1 MVTVEGWAKLAPRSW
16 WQRGAVDVPG
26 GRLAYWRTGGA
37 KPQLLLSH
45 GFTDNGLCWSRLA
58 LALEGEFDM
67 ILVDARGHGESSRVG
82 PGSGFDPADDLAR
95 VCVALGLNRPA
106 AIGHSVG
113 ARATLELAARHPDFV
128 SRVVLEDPPLGPPI
142 DAATHAA
149 RRDRIAADIRD
160 LQRLGDDDIR
170 RRGEAA
176 TPDWPAEEFIAWTAA
191 KRQVDPVSLP
201 WLESPWQAAME
212 KVAVPVLLLR
222 GEMER
227 GSMVPDPAAVDAPRI
242 NTLVETQTI
251 PGAGHN
257 LRRENFAAYLASV
270 RRFLL

>member
-1 MVTVEGWAKLAPRSW
+1 MVTDSGWSALAPRPRW
-16 WQRGAVDVPG
+16 ERGAVEVHG
-26 GRLAYWRTGGA
+26 GRLAFWRTGGA
-37 KPQLLLSH
+37 KPQILLSH

-58 LALEGEFDM
+58 LALEDDFDL
-67 ILVDARGHGESSRVG
+67 ILIDARGHGESSRVDLDA
-82 PGSGFDPADDLAR
+82 GFDPADDLAR
-95 VCVALGLNRPA
+95 VCIALDLNRPT

-113 ARATLELAARHPDFV
+113 ARATLELAARHPGLV
-128 SRVVLEDPPLGPPI
+128 SRVVLEDPPLGPPT

-176 TPDWPAEEFIAWTAA
+176 TPDWPVEEFIAWTAA

-201 WLESPWQAAME
+201 WFESPWQAALE

-222 GEMER
+222 GEAER
-227 GSMVPDPAAVDAPRI
+227 GSMVSDAAAIDASRI
-242 NTLVETQTI
+242 NALVEARVI

-257 LRRENFAAYLASV
+257 LRRENFDAYLASV
-270 RRFLL
+270 MRFLR